1 MNTTDPPSDSRYAP
15 IADPRQIRA
24 LRSTVRQDI
33 VDTLQAL
40 GSASVAELAAHL
52 DRAADALYYHVRALL
67 KAGLLVQLPEPRVR
81 GRHREVVYALPE
93 PDKALKLV
101 YRDRAGNAASNAAL
115 CELVGAMLRSSQR
128 EFEAAI
134 GDPDCVVDGPGRELW
149 AGRIKGWLSP
159 AELIRCNALLA
170 ELGTLLSS
178 LKTPERDRLYSLQ
191 FLLAPARRVGAPETW
206 PYPLDG
212 NPESAAPDPTP
223 ADRSPTP

>member
-1 MNTTDPPSDSRYAP
+1 MSRTDPPDDPRYAP
-15 IADPRQIRA
+15 IADSRQIRA
-24 LRSTVRQDI
+24 LRSTVRQEL

-52 DRAADALYYHVRALL
+52 DRAADTLYYHVRALL
-67 KAGLLVQLPEPRVR
+67 KAGLLVQLPEPRQR

-101 YRDRAGNAASNAAL
+101 YRQDDSAHHESL
-115 CELVGAMLRSSQR
+115 SELVGAMLRSSQR
-128 EFEAAI
+128 EFDAAI

-159 AELIRCNALLA
+159 EELIRCNALIA
-170 ELGTLLSS
+170 ELGALLSS

-206 PYPLDG
+206 PYPLTGD
-212 NPESAAPDPTP
+212 PETDSPEPTP
-223 ADRSPTP
+223 ADRSPPP